1 MLGSS
6 KKTVLNHKKRTIW
19 FSFFDDI
26 LRQASF
32 LNKADVLY

>member
-1 MLGSS
+1 MPGSS
-6 KKTVLNHKKRTIW
+6 KKTVLNHKKENHLVL
-19 FSFFDDI
+19 FFDDI